1 MKGLP
6 YNSQMLDLAYLRDN
20 LETARER
27 LAHRGFSLDVETFQR
42 LDGER
47 KQLIQ
52 EHQRLLETQNTA
64 SKEIPRRKK
73 AGEDA
78 TALLEEMKGVSQRAQ
93 EVKSLVDAAEQALSQ
108 FAAVIPNLPDADVP
122 IGPGE
127 AENVEVRR
135 DGEPRKFDFEPK
147 AHWELGPALGIL
159 DMERGGKI
167 TGSRSYYLA
176 GAGARLERALINFM
190 LDIQTREHG
199 YTEIMPPLMVN
210 RQSLFGT
217 GQLPKFEEDL
227 FWLKNPD
234 YGLIPTAEVPVTNL
248 YRDEILEGDRLPLK
262 YVAYTPCFRSEAGSY
277 GKDVRGIF
285 RVHQFNKVELVKFSK
300 PEDSNDELDKLTK
313 DAEQILQRLGIPYRV
328 VIHSTGDMGFGAC
341 KSFDIEVWLPG
352 QNTYREISSCSNYGD
367 FQARRAN
374 IKYRPAGGGKTRF
387 VHTLNGSG
395 LAVGR
400 TWIAVMENFQEKDG
414 TITVP
419 EALRP
424 YLDGL
429 DSIRPTRVL

>member
-1 MKGLP
+1 MK
-6 YNSQMLDLAYLRDN
+6 
-20 LETARER
+20 
-27 LAHRGFSLDVETFQR
+27 V
-42 LDGER
+42 
-47 KQLIQ
+47 
-52 EHQRLLETQNTA
+52 
-64 SKEIPRRKK
+64 
-73 AGEDA
+73 
-78 TALLEEMKGVSQRAQ
+78 VSQRAQ
-93 EVKSLVDAAEQALSQ
+93 EVKTLVDAAEQALSQ
-108 FAAVIPNLPDADVP
+108 FAAVIPNLPDPDVP
-122 IGPGE
+122 VGPGE

-135 DGEPRKFDFEPK
+135 FGEPRKFDFEPK

-159 DMERGGKI
+159 DMERGGKV

-190 LDIQTREHG
+190 LDIQTRKHG

-217 GQLPKFEEDL
+217 GNLPKFEEDL

-248 YRDEILEGDRLPLK
+248 YRDEILDGDRLPIK

-285 RVHQFNKVELVKFSK
+285 RVHQFNKVELVKFSR
-300 PEDSNDELDKLTK
+300 PEDSNDELDKLTR
-313 DAEQILQRLGIPYRV
+313 DAEQILQQLGIPYRV

-341 KSFDIEVWLPG
+341 KSYDIEVWLPG
-352 QNTYREISSCSNYGD
+352 QNTYREISSCSNFGD

-400 TWIAVMENFQEKDG
+400 TWIAVTENFQEKDG

-419 EALRP
+419 EVLRP
-424 YLDGL
+424 YCDGL
-429 DSIRPTRVL
+429 DSIRPTAR

>member
-1 MKGLP
+1 
-6 YNSQMLDLAYLRDN
+6 MLDLAYLRDN

-42 LDGER
+42 LDSER
-47 KQLIQ
+47 KQLI
-52 EHQRLLETQNTA
+52 LEVEKLRQSQNTA
-64 SKEIPRRKK
+64 SEEIARRKK
-73 AGEDA
+73 AKEDA
-78 TALLEEMKGVSQRAQ
+78 SVPLTEMKAVSQRVKEI
-93 EVKSLVDAAEQALSQ
+93 EVSLRAAEDGLFQ
-108 FAAVIPNLPDADVP
+108 FSTVIPNLPDPDVP
-122 IGPGE
+122 VGPGE

-135 DGEPRKFDFEPK
+135 SDEPRKYDFEPK
-147 AHWELGPALGIL
+147 AHWDLCPPLGIL

-167 TGSRSYYLA
+167 TGSRFYYLA

-248 YRDEILEGDRLPLK
+248 YRDEILDNGRLPIK
-262 YVAYTPCFRSEAGSY
+262 FVAYTPCFRSEAGSY

-285 RVHQFNKVELVKFSK
+285 RVHQFNKVELVKFSR
-300 PEDSNDELDKLTK
+300 PEDSNDELEKLTR
-313 DAEQILQRLGIPYRV
+313 DAETILQRLGLPYRV

-341 KSFDIEVWLPG
+341 KSYDIEVWLPG
-352 QNTYREISSCSNYGD
+352 QNTYREISSCSNFGD

-374 IKYRPAGGGKTRF
+374 IKYRPAVGGKTKF

-400 TWIAVMENFQEKDG
+400 TWIAVAENFQQKDG

-429 DSIRPTRVL
+429 DSIRPNPVL

>member
-1 MKGLP
+1 
-6 YNSQMLDLAYLRDN
+6 MLDLAYLRDN
-20 LETARER
+20 LDSARER
-27 LAHRGFSLDVETFQR
+27 LAHRGFSLDVQTFQR

-47 KQLIQ
+47 KQFIQ
-52 EHQRLLETQNTA
+52 EVESLRQAQNTA
-64 SKEIPRRKK
+64 SDEIARRKK
-73 AGEDA
+73 AKEDA
-78 TALLEEMKGVSQRAQ
+78 TAQLNEMKAVSQRVKEI
-93 EVKSLVDAAEQALSQ
+93 EVSLRAAEEALFQ
-108 FAAVIPNLPDADVP
+108 FAAVIPNLPDPACP

-127 AENVEVRR
+127 EQNETVRTF
-135 DGEPRKFDFEPK
+135 GEIRKFDFEAK
-147 AHWELGPALGIL
+147 AHWDLCPPLGIL

-167 TGSRSYYLA
+167 TGSRFYYLA
-176 GAGARLERALINFM
+176 GMGARLERALINFM
-190 LDIQTREHG
+190 LDIQTKEHG

-210 RQSLFGT
+210 RASMFGT

-234 YGLIPTAEVPVTNL
+234 YALIPTAEVPVTNL
-248 YRDEILEGDRLPLK
+248 YRDEILDGARLPLK
-262 YVAYTPCFRSEAGSY
+262 FAAYTPCFRSEAGSY

-300 PEDSNDELDKLTK
+300 PEDSNDELDKLTN
-313 DAEQILQRLGIPYRV
+313 DAEKILQRLGIAYRV

-341 KSFDIEVWLPG
+341 KSYDIEVWLPG
-352 QNTYREISSCSNYGD
+352 QNTYREISSCSNFGD

-374 IKYRPAGGGKTRF
+374 IKYRPQGGGKARF

-400 TWIAVMENFQEKDG
+400 TWIAITENFQQKDG
-414 TITVP
+414 TISIP

-424 YLDGL
+424 YLDGR
-429 DSIRPTRVL
+429 DSIKAEAVL

>member
-1 MKGLP
+1 
-6 YNSQMLDLAYLRDN
+6 MLDLAYLRDN
-20 LETARER
+20 LDTARER
-27 LAHRGFSLDVETFQR
+27 LAHRGFLLDVETFQR

-47 KQLIQ
+47 KHLI
-52 EHQRLLETQNTA
+52 LEVETLRQAQNTA
-64 SKEIPRRKK
+64 SEEIARLKK
-73 AGEDA
+73 AKADA
-78 TALLEEMKGVSQRAQ
+78 SSQLHEMKAVSQRIK
-93 EVKSLVDAAEQALSQ
+93 ELEGPLRAAEDAIFQ
-108 FAAVIPNLPDADVP
+108 FVAVIPNLPDPEVP

-127 AENVEVRR
+127 EQNVEVRR
-135 DGEPRKFDFEPK
+135 SGEPRKLEFEAK
-147 AHWELGPALGIL
+147 AHWDLCPPLGIL

-167 TGSRSYYLA
+167 TGSRFYYLA

-217 GQLPKFEEDL
+217 NQLPKFEEDI

-248 YRDEILEGDRLPLK
+248 YRDEILDGERLPIK
-262 YVAYTPCFRSEAGSY
+262 FAAYTPCFRSEAGSY

-313 DAEQILQRLGIPYRV
+313 DAEVILQRLGIPYRV
-328 VIHSTGDMGFGAC
+328 VIHSTGDMGFGAS
-341 KSFDIEVWLPG
+341 KSYDIEVWLPG
-352 QNTYREISSCSNYGD
+352 QKTYREISSCSNYGE

-374 IKYRPAGGGKTRF
+374 IRYRPAGGGKTRF

-400 TWIAVMENFQEKDG
+400 TWIAVTENFQQKDG
-414 TITVP
+414 TILIP
-419 EALRP
+419 DALRP

-429 DSIRPTRVL
+429 DVIRPGTII

>member
-1 MKGLP
+1 
-6 YNSQMLDLAYLRDN
+6 MLDLAYLRDN
-20 LETARER
+20 LDTARER
-27 LAHRGFSLDVETFQR
+27 LAHRGFLLDVETFRR

-47 KQLIQ
+47 KQFI
-52 EHQRLLETQNTA
+52 LEVETLRQAQNTA
-64 SKEIPRRKK
+64 SEEIARRKK
-73 AGEDA
+73 AKEDA
-78 TALLEEMKGVSQRAQ
+78 SAQLQEMKAVSQRIK
-93 EVKSLVDAAEQALSQ
+93 ELEGPLRAAEDALFQ
-108 FAAVIPNLPDADVP
+108 FAAVIPNLPDPEVP

-127 AENVEVRR
+127 EENVEVRR
-135 DGEPRKFDFEPK
+135 SAEPRKLDFEPK
-147 AHWELGPALGIL
+147 AHWDLCPPLGIL

-167 TGSRSYYLA
+167 TGSRFYFLA

-217 GQLPKFEEDL
+217 SNLPKFEEDL

-248 YRDEILEGDRLPLK
+248 YRDEILEGERLPIK
-262 YVAYTPCFRSEAGSY
+262 FTAYTPCFRSEAGSY

-300 PEDSNDELDKLTK
+300 PEDSNDELDKLTR
-313 DAEQILQRLGIPYRV
+313 DAEVILQRLGIAYRV
-328 VIHSTGDMGFGAC
+328 VLHSTGDMGFGAT
-341 KSFDIEVWLPG
+341 KSYDIEVWLPG
-352 QNTYREISSCSNYGD
+352 QNTYREISSCSNFGD

-374 IKYRPAGGGKTRF
+374 IRYRPAGGGKTRF

-400 TWIAVMENFQEKDG
+400 TWIAIVENFQQKDG
-414 TITVP
+414 TILVP
-419 EALRP
+419 DALRP

-429 DSIRPTRVL
+429 DVIRPSKVL

>member
-1 MKGLP
+1 
-6 YNSQMLDLAYLRDN
+6 MLDLAYLRDN
-20 LETARER
+20 LATARER
-27 LAHRGFSLDVETFQR
+27 LAHRGFLLDVETFQR
-42 LDGER
+42 LDSER
-47 KQLIQ
+47 KQFIL
-52 EHQRLLETQNTA
+52 ERERLLQTQNTA
-64 SKEIPRRKK
+64 SREIARRKK
-73 AGEDA
+73 ANEDA
-78 TALLEEMKGVSQRAQ
+78 TALLEDMKVVSQQAQ
-93 EVKSLVDAAEQALSQ
+93 EIKIALDTTETALSQ
-108 FAAVIPNLPDADVP
+108 FATVIPNLPDPEVP
-122 IGPGE
+122 VGPGE

-135 DGEPRKFDFEPK
+135 VGEPRKFEFEPK
-147 AHWELGPALGIL
+147 AHWDLGPALGIL
-159 DMERGGKI
+159 DMERGGKV

-217 GQLPKFEEDL
+217 SQLPKFEEDL

-248 YRDEILEGDRLPLK
+248 YRDEILDGDRLPIK

-285 RVHQFNKVELVKFSK
+285 RVHQFNKVELVMFST
-300 PEDSNDELDKLTK
+300 PEDSNDELEKLTS
-313 DAEQILQRLGIPYRV
+313 DAEKILQRLGIPYRV

-341 KSFDIEVWLPG
+341 KSYDIEVWLPG
-352 QNTYREISSCSNYGD
+352 QNTYREISSCSNFGD

-400 TWIAVMENFQEKDG
+400 TWIAVTENFQQKDG

-424 YLDGL
+424 YFDGL
-429 DSIRPTRVL
+429 ESIGPNTGL

>member
-1 MKGLP
+1 
-6 YNSQMLDLAYLRDN
+6 MLDLAYLRDN
-20 LETARER
+20 LESVRDR
-27 LAHRGFSLDVETFQR
+27 LASRGFLLDLETFRR

-47 KQLIQ
+47 KQCIQ
-52 EHQRLLETQNTA
+52 EVEKLRQAQNTA
-64 SKEIPRRKK
+64 SEEIARRKRAK
-73 AGEDA
+73 EDA
-78 TALLEEMKGVSQRAQ
+78 SGPLNEMKAVSQRVKEI
-93 EVKSLVDAAEQALSQ
+93 EVSLRDAEAALLQ
-108 FAAVIPNLPDADVP
+108 FATVIPNLPDPAVP
-122 IGPGE
+122 VGPGE

-135 DGEPRKFDFEPK
+135 VGEPRKLDFEPK
-147 AHWELGPALGIL
+147 AHWDLCPPLGIL
-159 DMERGGKI
+159 DMERGGKV
-167 TGSRSYYLA
+167 TGSRFYYLA

-217 GQLPKFEEDL
+217 TQLPKFEEDL
-227 FWLKNPD
+227 FWLKDPD

-248 YRDEILEGDRLPLK
+248 YRDEILDDDRLPIK

-285 RVHQFNKVELVKFSK
+285 RVHQFNKVELVKFSR
-300 PEDSNDELDKLTK
+300 PEDSNEELEKLTS
-313 DAEQILQRLGIPYRV
+313 DAEKILQRLGIPYRV

-341 KSFDIEVWLPG
+341 KSYDIEVWLPG
-352 QNTYREISSCSNYGD
+352 QNTYREISSCSNFGD

-374 IKYRPAGGGKTRF
+374 IKYRPAGGGKVRF

-400 TWIAVMENFQEKDG
+400 TWIAVTENFQQKDG

-424 YLDGL
+424 YFDGL
-429 DSIRPTRVL
+429 DSIRPSD